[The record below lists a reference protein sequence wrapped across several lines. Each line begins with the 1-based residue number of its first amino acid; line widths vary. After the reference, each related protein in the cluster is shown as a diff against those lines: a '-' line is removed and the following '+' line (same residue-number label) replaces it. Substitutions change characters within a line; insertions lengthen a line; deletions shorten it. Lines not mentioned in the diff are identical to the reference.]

1 MRREIC
7 ECDRCHKDI
16 TKEPKYKVHVPGIFS
31 SKDLDWE
38 VCVRCCSEIR
48 AFMFNKS
55 TELICEVENDKKT
68 EEET

>member
-16 TKEPKYKVHVPGIFS
+16 TEEPKYKIHVPEIFHYGG
-31 SKDLDWE
+31 DLDWE
-38 VCVRCCSEIR
+38 VCVHCCSEIR
-48 AFMFNKS
+48 EFVTNGR
-55 TELICEVENDKKT
+55 EGEVEDDKKT